1 MNKGYSY
8 KKFRKEQELK
18 QKEYQKAG
26 MSKYQI
32 EQIFQFDK
40 EQFLEELR
48 YSKHTQPFPYNNAFD
63 DDDGNNPLL
72 KHFTEELTV
81 EITEYDASRFAW
93 VKTIENDA
101 IYEIVSNLSLFE
113 LELITLIVFE
123 GYSQKEVANLYHVG
137 QSCISKKLRKV
148 FNAFKAKLGGVDNV

>member
-8 KKFRKEQELK
+8 KKFRKEQEIK
-18 QKEYQKAG
+18 QKEYQKLG

-48 YSKHTQPFPYNNAFD
+48 YSKHTQPFPCNDAFD

-72 KHFTEELTV
+72 KHFTKELTV
-81 EITEYDASRFAW
+81 EISEYDSSRFAW
-93 VKTIENDA
+93 VKTIDNDA
-101 IYEIVSNLSLFE
+101 IYEIVENLSSFE
-113 LELITLIVFE
+113 LELITLVVFE
-123 GYSQKEVANLYHVG
+123 GYSQKEIANLYNVG
-137 QSCISKKLRKV
+137 QSCISKKLRKILNT
-148 FNAFKAKLGGVDNV
+148 FRTKLGGASNV